1 MKNVSILFLKAVI
14 ILIAIGVLAVL
25 VRFPQTEG
33 RAVNLDLISI
43 YTDPFIIYVYIASI
57 PFFVALFQ
65 AGKLLGFVKKKTIFS
80 QDAVNAV
87 RNIKYCAVITSGFL
101 ILAIGWI
108 RLASGEDDPAGAVA
122 SGIFLTVVSLVI
134 AAASDVGQKVLQNV
148 VTIKS

>member
-1 MKNVSILFLKAVI
+1 MKHVSTLFLKVVI
-14 ILIAIGVLAVL
+14 ILIAIGALAVL
-25 VRFPQTEG
+25 VWFPQTEG

-65 AGKLLGFVKKKTIFS
+65 AGKLFGFVEKKTLFS
-80 QDAVNAV
+80 QDTVNAV

-108 RLASGEDDPAGAVA
+108 RLTSGEDDPAGAVA
-122 SGIFLTVVSLVI
+122 SGIFLTVISLVI
-134 AAASDVGQKVLQNV
+134 AAAFDVFQKALQNAV
-148 VTIKS
+148 KTT